1 MKKVA
6 AFIIL
11 AFLSFT
17 TISAA
22 DAPPAS
28 IHLELGKNILA
39 LAEPTTLAVE
49 ITNLMDGDLLLDNLY
64 MFQLHDSPYHLSLF
78 LITPDGKQWFYTGS
92 RYNVEIMHGPDTKF
106 YLSLPAGNTISRV
119 MPLWWT
125 TFLPYKYQIALE
137 TLTPGTYKLFA
148 TYLLPE
154 QNGLDNVTIYSDT
167 LEFVFLPL
175 NKKHLPVL
183 LEVDSLW
190 NSFLTLSGSE
200 IRPALERIRDSET
213 PYSEGA
219 HAKLIGGWVRGYDSF
234 VVEKARFNKQYPESP
249 YEILFL
255 VDQASRAL
263 VSHRSLEADSL
274 YRLLNG
280 MSPTH
285 SAVLKYHNKVR
296 LLTARE
302 ARSAK

>member
-1 MKKVA
+1 MKRPLLLLL
-6 AFIIL
+6 IL
-11 AFLSFT
+11 SV
-17 TISAA
+17 IVSAS
-22 DAPPAS
+22 DTVPPAS
-28 IHLELGKNILA
+28 IHLELGKDTLA
-39 LAEPTTLAVE
+39 VAEPTTLEVE
-49 ITNLMDGDLLLDNLY
+49 IVNLMERELLLDNLS
-64 MFQLHDSPYHLSLF
+64 MFQLDDSPYRFSFF
-78 LITPDGKQWFYTGS
+78 LVTPNAEEWPYVGP
-92 RYNVEIMHGPDTKF
+92 RYKVEITYTPDTKL
-106 YLSLPAGNTISRV
+106 YLSLPVEKAIARV

-125 TFLPYKYQIALE
+125 TFLPYEYQVALE
-137 TLTPGTYKLFA
+137 KLPPGTYKLFA

-167 LEFVFLPL
+167 IEFVFLPL
-175 NKKHLPVL
+175 NEKHLPVL
-183 LEVDSLW
+183 LEMDSLW

-200 IRPALERIRDSET
+200 IRPALERIRGSET

-234 VVEKARFNKQYPESP
+234 LVEKARFNKQYPESP

-285 SAVLKYHNKVR
+285 SAVLKYHNRVR
-296 LLTARE
+296 FLTARE

>member
-1 MKKVA
+1 MMQETKLKDLGVLIA
-6 AFIIL
+6 LVMTIC
-11 AFLSFT
+11 FLPTRASGT
-17 TISAA
+17 
-22 DAPPAS
+22 PPAAIS
-28 IHLELGKNILA
+28 LRLGKDTLA

-125 TFLPYKYQIALE
+125 TFLPYEYQVALE
-137 TLTPGTYKLFA
+137 KLPPGTYKLFA

-167 LEFVFLPL
+167 VEFVFLPL
-175 NKKHLPVL
+175 NEKHLPVL
-183 LEVDSLW
+183 LEMDSLW

-200 IRPALERIRDSET
+200 IKPALERIRD
-213 PYSEGA
+213 
-219 HAKLIGGWVRGYDSF
+219 
-234 VVEKARFNKQYPESP
+234 
-249 YEILFL
+249 
-255 VDQASRAL
+255 
-263 VSHRSLEADSL
+263 
-274 YRLLNG
+274 
-280 MSPTH
+280 
-285 SAVLKYHNKVR
+285 
-296 LLTARE
+296 
-302 ARSAK
+302 

>member
-125 TFLPYKYQIALE
+125 TFLPYKYQVALE
-137 TLTPGTYKLFA
+137 KLHPGTYRLFA

-167 LEFVFLPL
+167 IEFVFLPL
-175 NKKHLPVL
+175 NEKHLPVL
-183 LEVDSLW
+183 IEMDSLYL
-190 NSFLTLSGSE
+190 SYITLVGSE
-200 IRPALERIRDSET
+200 IYQPLERIRDSRT
-213 PYSEGA
+213 PYSEDA
-219 HAKLIGGWVRGYDSF
+219 HVRLILGWSRNYELFTAKKVGFDELYR
-234 VVEKARFNKQYPESP
+234 ESP
-249 YEILFL
+249 YQVVLVTRQAGLAKRAGLDTQVDSLLEIL
-255 VDQASRAL
+255 SNR
-263 VSHRSLEADSL
+263 
-274 YRLLNG
+274 Y
-280 MSPTH
+280 PTH
-285 SAVLKYHNKVR
+285 SAVLKYHNRVR